1 MESCSV
7 PATIVLNDCMSRIR
21 SMHVNMTHDCTILI
35 GKSKRKKSN
44 QVHDSECMALSE
56 TEYDVGD

>member
-1 MESCSV
+1 
-7 PATIVLNDCMSRIR
+7 
-21 SMHVNMTHDCTILI
+21 MHVNMTHDCTILI
-35 GKSKRKKSN
+35 GKSKRKKST